1 MKLQAELL
9 ILFRQSSQANLL
21 RSFFNQSQSKF
32 LRIEG
37 LCGSAKAL
45 FPAACFPFFTQ
56 PQVFILPDKESAA
69 FFYGDME
76 QLLEEE
82 DMSFSERKTVFFP
95 ALSDC
100 KNSKKSSFDVLLRTK
115 AVQRI
120 YEGSVMLLITY
131 PEAVSEKIVERK
143 SIENETVT
151 ISKDEK
157 LTQDF
162 LIEFLSENNF
172 EYSDFVFQPGQYSI
186 RGGIID
192 VFSYANDFPYR
203 IEFTTD
209 SIASLRTFDPE
220 TQLSKSILSNI
231 VITPDLRAKE
241 TVFSRISF
249 FEPLPD
255 NSVLWLDDTLACL
268 ETIKHLFKNNTVA
281 QRIDESEFKHSLSH
295 FRIIEFGVGNGQSYL
310 S

>member
-1 MKLQAELL
+1 MKPQEELL
-9 ILFRQSSQANLL
+9 NLFRHSSQANLL
-21 RSFFNQSQSKF
+21 REFLSQFQDKR

-45 FPAACFPFFTQ
+45 FPTACLPFFTQ

-69 FFYGDME
+69 YFYGDME

-82 DMSFSERKTVFFP
+82 DVSFSERKTVFFP

-120 YEGSVMLLITY
+120 YEGTEILLITY

-143 SIENETVT
+143 SIETETVT

-203 IEFTTD
+203 IEFSTD

-220 TQLSKSILSNI
+220 TQLSKSILNSI
-231 VITPDLRAKE
+231 VLTPDLRAKE

-249 FEPLPD
+249 FESLPD
-255 NSVLWLDDTLACL
+255 NTVLWLDDTLARM
-268 ETIKHLFKNNTVA
+268 ETIKHLSENNTET
-281 QRIDESEFKHSLSH
+281 QRIDEAEFKRSLAH
-295 FRIIEFGVGNGQSYL
+295 FRTIEFGLKSRRLWQ
-310 S
+310 